1 MQKIIYEITTYP
13 KKENDFLSIR
23 DFYEHWFMNSIAD
36 RLDDTIDRN
45 IYLNLFK
52 KWLENKKIGKFN
64 SKNNSFVIIEQGK
77 ENYFNSKF
85 KQFKDEIA
93 KLNRMN
99 FSDFSTGSNNIEKS
113 IDTLNSL
120 FSEEYKN
127 YVSLDDKGISTFD
140 NFIRYAEVGKN
151 YYIGGILKYH
161 F

>member
-1 MQKIIYEITTYP
+1 
-13 KKENDFLSIR
+13 
-23 DFYEHWFMNSIAD
+23 MNSIAD
-36 RLDDTIDRN
+36 HLDDNIDRN

-85 KQFKDEIA
+85 KQFKEEIG

-99 FSDFSTGSNNIEKS
+99 FSDFSTGSNDIEKS

-120 FSEEYKN
+120 FSEEYEN
-127 YVSLDDKGISTFD
+127 YVSLDDKDINTSD

>member
-13 KKENDFLSIR
+13 KKENDFLSIS
-23 DFYEHWFMNSIAD
+23 DFYDHWFMNSIAD
-36 RLDDTIDRN
+36 HLDDNIDRN

-85 KQFKDEIA
+85 KQFKEEIG

-99 FSDFSTGSNNIEKS
+99 FSDFSTGSNDIEKS

-120 FSEEYKN
+120 FSEEYEN
-127 YVSLDDKGISTFD
+127 YVSLDDKDINTSD